1 MTMPLTDAKARLS
14 EVVDRA
20 EAGETIEITRRG
32 KVVAKVAPPDL
43 PPAEAAAQR
52 RRAVEAMRAFRATL
66 PQGNRTPEEIKA
78 LCRDGLLGE

>member
-1 MTMPLTDAKARLS
+1 MDMPLTEAKARFS

-32 KVVAKVAPPDL
+32 RVVAKIAPPDL
-43 PPAEAAAQR
+43 PPEEASARR
-52 RRAVEAMRAFRATL
+52 RRAVAMIRRHRETM
-66 PQGNRTPEEIKA
+66 PQGTRTPEEIKA